1 MKDVIVTIFLL
12 FSTALSF
19 AQRDSNLR
27 VQFERVVPTE
37 VRRDFCST
45 IQRGIDTQ
53 RRKDWRSLYSIVLP
67 QHRGKSVE
75 GFVEGET
82 ERDLTLSDF
91 RIDQINVQVEANVS
105 QKIGMWDVLGCA
117 LVQEKGKSVPRESK
131 VTLYLED
138 GVWYMDMVEILM
150 VVADPPPSPH
160 KCSFKK
166 AIPIAVLCGT
176 K

>member
-1 MKDVIVTIFLL
+1 MRRLLEFSGGGFNYPASNNCENATIDIYPAVLL
-12 FSTALSF
+12 ESERRWWL
-19 AQRDSNLR
+19 AQMRAPSSL
-27 VQFERVVPTE
+27 
-37 VRRDFCST
+37 
-45 IQRGIDTQ
+45 DT
-53 RRKDWRSLYSIVLP
+53 R
-67 QHRGKSVE
+67 
-75 GFVEGET
+75 F
-82 ERDLTLSDF
+82 LSDF

-105 QKIGMWDVLGCA
+105 QKIGMWDVLGFA
-117 LVQEKGKSVPRESK
+117 LVQEKGKSVPLESK

-138 GVWYMDMVEILM
+138 GVWYMDMVEILT